1 MRRLMMGRKKLQ
13 LFTKR
18 FYPAGN
24 YTWIVPEGCTEVD
37 VFLVGGGAGGGNGY
51 AGGGGSGSGYTK
63 TYKKSST
70 SSGSYNS
77 WVKDGEAIKVTPG
90 QQIRIVVGS
99 GGEGGSSTSG
109 RNPVY
114 GKDGSPTTLTAGNTT
129 YVAEGGKA
137 YKGETASDGNTKC
150 ADGGTGGSRAG
161 GWGNAAA
168 ASYSDG
174 QQPPRDGGPYPGA
187 SQGHTTRD
195 FGEQEFEPNA
205 GGTSGY
211 HGSGGKA
218 APQRSTGHTEGTGE
232 DGGSYSGYDTYKQ
245 SEGGAG
251 YGGAGGVGGCHET
264 SGRPHGSGKG
274 GNGGDGTVVIRYWA
288 YEE

>member
-1 MRRLMMGRKKLQ
+1 MKRRLTGDKELQ

-18 FYPAGN
+18 FYPAGTYN
-24 YTWIVPEGCTEVD
+24 WVVPLGCTEIE

-51 AGGGGSGSGYTK
+51 AGSGGSGSGYTK
-63 TYKKSST
+63 TYKKSNT

-90 QQIRIVVGS
+90 QQINIVVGS
-99 GGEGGSSTSG
+99 GGEGGASTSG

-114 GKDGSPTTLTAGNTT
+114 GEDGNPTTLTVGDAT

-137 YKGETASDGNTKC
+137 YKGETASDGNMKC
-150 ADGGTGGSRAG
+150 ADGGTGSSRSG

-174 QQPPRDGGPYPGA
+174 QQPPRDGTPYPGI

-205 GGTSGY
+205 GGTSGN

-218 APQRSTGHTEGTGE
+218 APQRSTGHTEGSGE
-232 DGGSYSGYDTYKQ
+232 DGTSWSGSDTYRQ